1 LSKSKNLVALQGKV
15 TVQDRTIRNKHTGL
29 VVWMTG
35 LSGSG
40 KTSIAIE
47 AEKVLFDRGYFVLRL
62 DGDHLRQGLC
72 TDLGFSVEDR
82 AENIRRAGEVS
93 KLFYEAGAV
102 VLASFI
108 SPTRQMRA
116 GVRERLPQGAF
127 TEVFVCASLQTCM
140 KRDPKGFYKSALRGT
155 ISGYTGIDQ
164 EYEEP
169 DRPELILDT
178 EASSLD
184 ECVQTLVLQV
194 INQTS
199 L

>member
-1 LSKSKNLVALQGKV
+1 MSKSQNLVALKGKV
-15 TVQDRTIRNKHTGL
+15 EADDRRVRNKHAGL

-40 KTSIAIE
+40 KTTIAIE
-47 AEKVLFDRGYFVLRL
+47 AEKILFERGYFVLRL

-72 TDLGFSVEDR
+72 ADLGFSQEDR

-93 KLFYEAGAV
+93 KLFYETGAV

-108 SPTRQMRA
+108 SPTRKMRA
-116 GVRERLPQGAF
+116 AVRARLPQGAF
-127 TEVFVCASLQTCM
+127 MEVFVRASLQTCM
-140 KRDPKGFYKSALRGT
+140 ERDPKGFYKSALQGG
-155 ISGYTGIDQ
+155 IASYTGVDQ

-169 DRPELILDT
+169 DHPELILDT
-178 EASSLD
+178 EVTNLE
-184 ECVQTLVLQV
+184 ECVRALVLMV
-194 INQTS
+194 IEQTA

>member
-1 LSKSKNLVALQGKV
+1 MSNSKNLVAVQGKV
-15 TVQDRTIRNKHTGL
+15 STQNRNHRNNHAGL

-40 KTSIAIE
+40 KTTIAIE
-47 AEKVLFDRGYFVLRL
+47 VEKILFDRGYFVLRL

-72 TDLGFSVEDR
+72 TDLGFSQEDR
-82 AENIRRAGEVS
+82 AENIRRAGEVA

-116 GVRERLPQGAF
+116 GVRARLPQEAF
-127 TEVFVCASLQTCM
+127 MEVFVRASLQTCM
-140 KRDPKGFYKSALRGT
+140 QRDPKGFYKSALGGG
-155 ISGYTGIDQ
+155 ISGYTGIEQ

-169 DRPELILDT
+169 SHPELILDT

-194 INQTS
+194 IKQTA